1 MELVTELRLLF
12 ALGVLGLA
20 AVASGVAVLL
30 HWLQDRVRRRGE
42 TAGAAGASRG
52 AEEAPGRLGREL
64 TVRQA
69 RWRTLL

>member
-1 MELVTELRLLF
+1 MDLVTELRLLF

-30 HWLQDRVRRRGE
+30 QRLQDRLRRRGD
-42 TAGAAGASRG
+42 TAGADGGSRG

-69 RWRTLL
+69 RWRALL